1 MTETT
6 VRKENPVQKEFF
18 DKFEKETGSR
28 PESIELVSIEA
39 APEDLSLL
47 GLEYQPKMSSL
58 WGFFVFC
65 PGKLYFY
72 VQEHEYTIMGFSARR
87 PELNGKEQLADLTPF
102 QPSFRIDEGRHKN
115 KLLNFFAPKDMLRLS
130 FSAGDKEGHLLV
142 RTLENAHKV
151 AEKLSKLS

>member
-1 MTETT
+1 MTE
-6 VRKENPVQKEFF
+6 KQENPAQKDFF
-18 DKFEKETGSR
+18 DKFEKQTGLR
-28 PESIELVSIEA
+28 PESIELVSVEG
-39 APEDLSLL
+39 APEDLALL
-47 GLEYQPKMSSL
+47 GLEYQPKMNSL

-102 QPSFRIDEGRHKN
+102 QPTFRIDEGRHKN

-130 FSAGDKEGHLLV
+130 FSAQGKEGALLI
-142 RTLENAHKV
+142 RTLENSHKV
-151 AEKLSKLS
+151 AEKLSKLP